1 MNERTLLPGEEPLD
15 AELVF
20 AASGCAYAAQRG
32 LVRELRTAGALC
44 PPVAGRSETQAKDG
58 NSGFGR
64 WLASLRDRHD
74 WTGSSRQRHVTAAKY
89 LIRAIGLAVSHHRF
103 LAFLQDQPLMRAAVG
118 RDPRLQER
126 HLHRFVN
133 RHWHRPTR
141 LRAIEAHYRSM
152 LERMSGELFE
162 AVYVRG
168 RATLGELVL
177 KDDSRVRVHLRPSI
191 AMGCEGEL
199 GIELTDID
207 GSTLYRLVLT
217 VIDDVRPTLTIGCIQ
232 GPDGEDGRE
241 RVRVLTRQ
249 MHGLRPKQL
258 MLELAYAFAGACGI
272 RYVLAVGNEAHPLH
286 KRRRFLADY
295 DAFWQEQGGVPL
307 NGGWYVLPETLHHR
321 SEAEVPSKHR
331 SSYRKRG
338 ELRAQG
344 EQLIAQAFGQPM
356 RRAERGAAKAGVEWS
371 PALPTMVEGAQWT
384 S

>member
-20 AASGCAYAAQRG
+20 AASGCAFAAQRG
-32 LVRELRTAGALC
+32 LERELRTAGALS
-44 PPVAGRSETQAKDG
+44 PRVAGPLESHATDG
-58 NSGFGR
+58 HFG
-64 WLASLRDRHD
+64 WGKWFASLRDRHD
-74 WTGSSRQRHVTAAKY
+74 WAGSPSQRRVSAAKY
-89 LIRAIGLAVSHHRF
+89 LVRAIGMAVSHHRF
-103 LAFLQDQPLMRAAVG
+103 LTFLQDHPLMRAAVA

-141 LRAIEAHYRSM
+141 LRSIESHYRSM
-152 LERMSGELFE
+152 LKRMPATLFE

-168 RATLGELVL
+168 RATLGELAL
-177 KDDSRVRVHLRPSI
+177 KDDSRLQLHLRPSI

-199 GIELTDID
+199 GLELTDTN
-207 GSTLYRLVLT
+207 GSMLYRLVFT
-217 VIDDVRPTLTIGCIQ
+217 VIDEVRPTLTIGCIQ

-249 MHGLRPKQL
+249 MHGMRPKQL
-258 MLELAYAFAGACGI
+258 MLELAYAFAEAYGI
-272 RYVLAVGNEAHPLH
+272 KYVLAVGNEAHPLH

-295 DAFWQEQGGVPL
+295 DAFWLEQGGVAL

-321 SEAEVPSKHR
+321 SEADVPSKHR

-338 ELRAQG
+338 ELRAQAA
-344 EQLIAQAFGQPM
+344 QLISQALIQPA
-356 RRAERGAAKAGVEWS
+356 RWPERERVEQGVELPRVL
-371 PALPTMVEGAQWT
+371 PAMLEGARWT